1 MVELG
6 SYDFALVHF
15 WSLIPFVNRADHLNF
30 VSVANYVLCVI
41 IIIIKTLFYEG
52 NTK

>member
-1 MVELG
+1 MLDYFKELRQVNQD
-6 SYDFALVHF
+6 SYESDLVL
-15 WSLIPFVNRADHLNF
+15 WNNQEMTIDRII
-30 VSVANYVLCVI
+30 I